1 MAILCKYII
10 TLMHYSSDICIYDS
24 FNCTLIYI
32 YVYHTLLVIRDST
45 STTMF
50 MLGAVFGEGMLPMV
64 MGLVIAYCGPAGF
77 PVGIVVSSLVLVLIY
92 IALDVVGGS
101 HINSSSSSGS
111 SSLSISS
118 SGRSRRSGVDDAVPG
133 VLYHS
138 VMMNTLND
146 KQYSDI
152 ELTD

>member
-1 MAILCKYII
+1 M
-10 TLMHYSSDICIYDS
+10 
-24 FNCTLIYI
+24 
-32 YVYHTLLVIRDST
+32 IRDST

-101 HINSSSSSGS
+101 HINSS
-111 SSLSISS
+111 ISS

-133 VLYHS
+133 VVYRS
-138 VMMNTLND
+138 VTMNTLNE
-146 KQYSDI
+146 KQNSDI